1 MVIIIVIM
9 TIPIGLEAR
18 LILRNKSVDVNPLL
32 TIGLNVHCQISEE
45 KNLQS
50 LEDTQVGY

>member
-1 MVIIIVIM
+1 MIIIVIM